1 MKCQVHWILQLKY
14 KLNSL
19 GISSPVSLNSV
30 GQHVPL
36 NINLGSLKFGEIF
49 LFAKMSVST

>member
-19 GISSPVSLNSV
+19 GISPVSRNSV